1 MARCH
6 HRTVH
11 NGDQRPVGV
20 VRRTVHLGIG
30 AAITIAFFILATSI
44 YAPLQP
50 EATEPEM
57 AIFIPMFLIPMLLV
71 GLLPGVREL
80 QVAGAQ
86 SLLGVRDVV
95 VPEPMR
101 LAHRWRTALWTFVHQ
116 IIGTIAAVLGLLGIM
131 IVAVLAHF
139 LSRSEPFS
147 IPGLTLDR
155 PQGPAQWALHLG
167 LSVVA
172 LSVVVALVWAGGIG
186 ARWSAPLLLGP
197 LGLDRLALAEQR
209 LAAEQEYRRLSRD
222 LHDGVGHSLS
232 AISLQ
237 AEAGQRLLQRAGSDP
252 RVKRAQQSLQVIADL
267 AAGAV
272 AELDSVLG
280 TLRAETGSDAVSAR
294 SPAGT
299 AGAELDRL
307 PALLAAHRE
316 RGLEIH
322 TDLGFD
328 AGQMP
333 PVLSRTAYRICA
345 EGLTNAAKYATGP
358 VQLEIH
364 DVEDAVV
371 ITLTNPVAAPGSER
385 RRGRGLVGLAETVQM
400 LDGELTAGPQDGQW
414 VLDAELPRGGT
425 RG

>member
-1 MARCH
+1 
-6 HRTVH
+6 
-11 NGDQRPVGV
+11 V

-50 EATEPEM
+50 ADAAPRMT
-57 AIFIPMFLIPMLLV
+57 IFIPMFLVPMLLV

-116 IIGTIAAVLGLLGIM
+116 IIGTIVAVLGLVGM
-131 IVAVLAHF
+131 MVVAVLAHF

-155 PQGPAQWALHLG
+155 PQGPAQWTLYLG
-167 LSVVA
+167 LSVVV
-172 LSVVVALVWAGGIG
+172 LSVVVVLVWAGGIG

-197 LGLDRLALAEQR
+197 LGPDRLALAEQR

-237 AEAGQRLLQRAGSDP
+237 AEAGQRLLHRAGPDP
-252 RVKRAQQSLQVIADL
+252 HAQRAQQSLQVIADL
-267 AAGAV
+267 AADAV
-272 AELDSVLG
+272 GELDSVLG
-280 TLRAETGSDAVSAR
+280 VLRAETESDAVSAR
-294 SPAGT
+294 TPAGT
-299 AGAELDRL
+299 NGTDLDRL

-328 AGQMP
+328 ADQLP
-333 PVLSRTAYRICA
+333 LVLSRTAYRICA

-358 VQLEIH
+358 VQLTIH
-364 DVEDAVV
+364 DTTDALHL
-371 ITLTNPVAAPGSER
+371 TLTNPVGVTEPGR
-385 RRGRGLVGLAETVQM
+385 RQGRGLVGLSESVQL
-400 LDGELTAGPQDGQW
+400 LDGELIAGPQDGQW
-414 VLDAELPRGGT
+414 VLAATLARGGT

>member
-1 MARCH
+1 M
-6 HRTVH
+6 
-11 NGDQRPVGV
+11 

-50 EATEPEM
+50 ADAAPRMT
-57 AIFIPMFLIPMLLV
+57 IFIPMFLVPMLLV

-116 IIGTIAAVLGLLGIM
+116 IIGTIVAILGLLGMM

-155 PQGPAQWALHLG
+155 PQGPAQWTLYLG

-197 LGLDRLALAEQR
+197 LGPDRLALAEQR

-237 AEAGQRLLQRAGSDP
+237 AEAGQRLLHRAGPDP
-252 RVKRAQQSLQVIADL
+252 RAQRAQQSLQVIADL
-267 AAGAV
+267 AADAV
-272 AELDSVLG
+272 GELDSVLG
-280 TLRAETGSDAVSAR
+280 VLRAETESDAVSAR
-294 SPAGT
+294 TPTGT
-299 AGAELDRL
+299 HGIDLDRL
-307 PALLAAHRE
+307 PVLLAAHRE

-328 AGQMP
+328 ADQLP

-358 VQLEIH
+358 VQLTIH
-364 DVEDAVV
+364 DTTDALHL
-371 ITLTNPVAAPGSER
+371 TLTNPVGATEPGR
-385 RRGRGLVGLAETVQM
+385 RQGRGLVGLAESVQL

-414 VLDAELPRGGT
+414 VLAATLARGGT